1 MTLTRRAWLRTVAL
15 GAGAL
20 AAGPLLGCHGPV
32 REDLD
37 ESLPPSGHVP
47 HLDPVVTELLR
58 WASLA
63 PSSRNTQPWTVRLTA
78 PDRAVLGIDP
88 ARRLTALDPDDTESL
103 IGLGAFVENFA
114 IAAGV
119 RGLHVEVHAR
129 ATLENPREVVDLA
142 WSAAAPAEYDLDRL
156 TERRT
161 LRTGYSS
168 QPVHATDLHA
178 LIAPLEGH
186 VRVVAPRSSEGQWVR
201 DGAVEASRLQTE
213 RRQTQMEVA
222 SWLRWRDDD
231 ARRHRDG
238 LTPESMEIEGLSN
251 WWARSTYTRTTA
263 LTPGYARRTVESVR
277 RRASQCGA
285 WLVVTGEDDSVASRL
300 ETGRRFERMALLLR
314 GLGLA
319 AHPMTQL
326 LEEPALRAGL
336 VATLRLP
343 EPPRLLLRVGYVAQ
357 QDVPVSLRRP
367 VSWFVTA

>member
-1 MTLTRRAWLRTVAL
+1 MTLTRRAWLRTAVL

-37 ESLPPSGHVP
+37 ESLPASGRVP
-47 HLDPVVTELLR
+47 HLDPLVTELLR

-78 PDRAVLGIDP
+78 PDRAVLGLDP

-119 RGLHVEVHAR
+119 RGLRVDAR
-129 ATLENPREVVDLA
+129 ARDTLANPGEVVDLE
-142 WSAAAPAEYDLDRL
+142 WHVAPPKEDELDRL

-161 LRTGYSS
+161 LRAGYSS
-168 QPVHATDLHA
+168 QPLRPADLRA
-178 LIAPLEGH
+178 LVEPLEGH
-186 VRVVAPRSSEGQWVR
+186 VHVVDPRSSDGRWVR
-201 DGAVEASRLQTE
+201 DGAVEATRLQSE

-238 LTPESMEIEGLSN
+238 LTPECMEIEGLSN
-251 WWARSTYTRTTA
+251 WWARSTYSRTTA
-263 LTPGYARRTVESVR
+263 LTPGYARRTVETVR

-285 WLVVTGEDDSVASRL
+285 WLVVTGEDDSVASRV

-319 AHPMTQL
+319 AHPMTQV
-326 LEEPALRAGL
+326 LEEPALRADL
-336 VATLRLP
+336 VRSLRLS

>member
-1 MTLTRRAWLRTVAL
+1 MTLTRRAWLRTAVM

-37 ESLPPSGHVP
+37 ESLPASGRVP

-63 PSSRNTQPWTVRLTA
+63 PSSRNTQPWIVRVTA
-78 PDRAVLGIDP
+78 PGRAVLGLDP

-114 IAAGV
+114 IAACV
-119 RGLHVEVHAR
+119 RGLRVEAR
-129 ATLENPREVVDLA
+129 ARESLANPLEVVDLA
-142 WSAAAPAEYDLDRL
+142 WQAAPPTEYELDRL

-168 QPVHATDLHA
+168 QPLRPTDLST

-186 VRVVAPRSSEGQWVR
+186 VRVVDPRSNEGQWVR
-201 DGAVEASRLQTE
+201 DGAVEATRLQSE
-213 RRQTQMEVA
+213 RRQTQMEIA

-231 ARRHRDG
+231 ARRRRDG
-238 LTPESMEIEGLSN
+238 LTPECMEIEGLSN
-251 WWARSTYTRTTA
+251 WWARNTYSRTTA

-285 WLVVTGEDDSVASRL
+285 WLVVTGKDDSVASRL

-326 LEEPALRAGL
+326 LEEPTLRAGL
-336 VATLRLP
+336 VSTLRLP

-367 VSWFVTA
+367 VSWFVAA